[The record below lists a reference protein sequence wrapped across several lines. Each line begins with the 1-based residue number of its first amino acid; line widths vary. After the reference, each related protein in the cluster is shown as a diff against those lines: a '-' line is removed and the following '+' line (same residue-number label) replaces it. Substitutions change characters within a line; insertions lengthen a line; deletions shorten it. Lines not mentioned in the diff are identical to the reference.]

1 MHEAD
6 SARHRWAPVVVP
18 MWESVTPEEP
28 ANTTAGEVVRFTLA
42 SSVARLDAHE
52 PDARLGEDP
61 EDVHQARVATRR
73 LRSDLRTFGDLV
85 EPRWAASLRDELRWL
100 GGEFGAV
107 RDIDVLE
114 EGLRE
119 RIQALPLTDG
129 VAAQA
134 LLERLRESRERAR
147 RDLMTALDSRRYAE
161 LHHRLE
167 DASRAPHLGAGAL
180 MPAAEA
186 LVPLVR
192 QPWKKL
198 KRAVHRVGNDPS
210 DEALHE
216 VRIRAKRC
224 RYAADAAAPALGESY
239 RRFARAVARLQDR
252 LGEHQDAIVAEA
264 WARGEAAGGPPDL
277 AFVAGE
283 LAAAERAAAV
293 RARRE
298 WPRAWRV
305 LKRAQPEW

>member
-1 MHEAD
+1 MHEAE

-18 MWESVTPEEP
+18 MRELVTPEAP
-28 ANTTAGEVVRFTLA
+28 AGTTVGEIVRSALA
-42 SSVARLDAHE
+42 SSVARLDAHA
-52 PDARLGEDP
+52 PGARTGEDP

-73 LRSDLRTFGDLV
+73 LRSDLRTF
-85 EPRWAASLRDELRWL
+85 ASLIEPQWADALRAELRWL
-100 GGEFGAV
+100 GAEFGDV
-107 RDIDVLE
+107 RDVDVLE
-114 EGLRE
+114 ERIRA

-134 LLERLRESRERAR
+134 LLERLRESGERAR
-147 RDLMTALDSRRYAE
+147 RDLIAAFDSQRYAQ
-161 LHHRLE
+161 LHHLLE
-167 DASRAPHLGAGAL
+167 DAGRAPHLGAGAL
-180 MPAAEA
+180 MPATDA

-192 QPWKKL
+192 RPWKKL
-198 KRAVHRVGNDPS
+198 KRAVHDLGSAPS
-210 DEALHE
+210 DEALHQ

-264 WARGEAAGGPPDL
+264 WARGSAAGGPADL

-283 LAAAERAAAV
+283 LAAAERAAAL

-305 LKRAQPEW
+305 LKRTRPEW